1 MGDVIEHGGHDATQ
15 VPQVSLTPRLIR
27 FLPGTFKIAETDVER
42 GFGQN
47 QYALGP
53 DAAMGNPP
61 PMEVLESEQTLFQD
75 TLNRADTQ
83 KPFRRLA
90 QDTGKATICDELGVN
105 IQLMPV
111 CEGINE
117 ANDVRLRN
125 TSALGHRG
133 GAKVRLT

>member
-1 MGDVIEHGGHDATQ
+1 MIEHGGHDAPQ
-15 VPQVSLTPRLIR
+15 VPQVSLTPHLIR

-42 GFGQN
+42 GVGLN

-75 TLNRADTQ
+75 TLNGADTQ
-83 KPFRRLA
+83 RPSRRLA
-90 QDTGKATICDELGVN
+90 QDTGKTTICDELGGN
-105 IQLMPV
+105 IPLRPV
-111 CEGINE
+111 CESINE
-117 ANDVRLRN
+117 ADNMRLRN
-125 TSALGHRG
+125 TSALGHHG